1 MSISNRYKQYL
12 INLLKL
18 ISIEVGAILLTFIF
32 SLLVVILIVRRII
45 LLKTEW
51 FDEKVFA
58 FLKTQVSDN
67 ATAFMNGITML
78 GSHYFLIPA
87 FLILILHSFFIK
99 KDKWL
104 GIRIAAISITSVLLM
119 LFLKNIFNRPRP
131 LIPLLSEA
139 GGLSFPSGHA
149 FMSFSFFGLL
159 IYIIYKEMKSDWK
172 YGLIILIACIV
183 LLIGLSRIYLRVHY
197 ASDVI
202 AGLCMGF
209 MWIVISLTVIHFMEK
224 QKSKLPAV

>member
-1 MSISNRYKQYL
+1 MSVSNRYKQYL
-12 INLLKL
+12 LNLIKL
-18 ISIEVGAILLTFIF
+18 ISIEVGAILLAFIF
-32 SLLVVILIVRRII
+32 SLLVVIFIVRRII

-51 FDEKVFA
+51 FDERVFS
-58 FLKTQVSDN
+58 FLKNQVSDD
-67 ATAFMNGITML
+67 ATAFMNGITIL

-104 GIRIAAISITSVLLM
+104 GIKIAAISITSVLLM

-159 IYIIYKEMKSDWK
+159 IYIVYKEIKSAWK
-172 YGLIILIACIV
+172 YLLIILIACIV